1 MFGSA
6 MVLFALIEKDVTTRF
21 GWVSMQQLTDAIAV
35 GQITPGPVSSASA
48 FIGYLVGGLPGSA
61 LAMIGVFLPS
71 FIIIM
76 ITAPM
81 LAKMQGSPI
90 AKAFLKGVNAGVVAL
105 ILAVVWV
112 LGQNGLTDIW
122 TVLLLGLGLFAL
134 IKLQWQPF
142 VVVLI
147 GLVIGIARAL
157 IIG

>member
-1 MFGSA
+1 
-6 MVLFALIEKDVTTRF
+6 
-21 GWVSMQQLTDAIAV
+21 
-35 GQITPGPVSSASA
+35 
-48 FIGYLVGGLPGSA
+48 
-61 LAMIGVFLPS
+61 
-71 FIIIM
+71 
-76 ITAPM
+76 M

-112 LGQNGLTDIW
+112 LGQNGLTDLW

-147 GLVIGIARAL
+147 GLVIGIARVL
-157 IIG
+157 IIA